1 MKTINYKV
9 KKEIIK
15 IEVSDE
21 FAIKYEEVTTEY
33 KRNEWKHDRAYKR
46 HISSYDELTDAGV
59 QLEDK
64 QPTLEDNIIKDEEYQ
79 TLYKAI
85 KQLTSEQQKL
95 VRDVFFNG
103 KKQVEIAKEEGVDK
117 RVIGKRLD
125 RIYNHLKNI
134 LKNLTDR

>member
-21 FAIKYEEVTTEY
+21 FAIKYEEVTTEF
-33 KRNEWKHDRAYKR
+33 KRSEWRAERNAKN
-46 HISSYDELTDAGV
+46 HNSSYEELTEAGM
-59 QLEDK
+59 QFEDK
-64 QPTLEDNIIKDEEYQ
+64 QPTPEDTLIDKEEYQ

-85 KQLTSEQQKL
+85 KQLTPEQQKL

-103 KKQVEIAKEEGVDK
+103 KSQADLARDEQVHP
-117 RVIGKRLD
+117 RVIGMRLD
-125 RIYNHLKNI
+125 RIYKHLKNI
-134 LKNLTDR
+134 LKNLADR

>member
-9 KKEIIK
+9 KKETIK

-21 FAIKYEEVTTEY
+21 FAIKYEEVTTEF
-33 KRNEWKHDRAYKR
+33 KRSEWRAERNAKN
-46 HISSYDELTDAGV
+46 HNSSYEELTEAGM
-59 QLEDK
+59 QFEDK
-64 QPTLEDNIIKDEEYQ
+64 QPTPEDSLIDKEENQ

-85 KQLTSEQQKL
+85 KQLTPEQQKL

-103 KKQVEIAKEEGVDK
+103 KKQIEIAKEQGVDK